1 MATAGS
7 SGGSPQAQAGGAQAD
22 TQGTY
27 TPQEDQLAQRVLPQS
42 AEAEVCVLGSMV
54 LDANTIDIV
63 VHIVKPDDFFR
74 PANRIIYE
82 TLVRMHN
89 AGKPIDLVT
98 LNEELQ
104 REKLI
109 DRVGGAD
116 YLVTVAEGVPS
127 TANAEYYARMVRD
140 KAMLRSLI
148 VATGQVTQDAY
159 GSQDEPAE
167 IIDRAEHAIF
177 QIASRQ
183 VGDHAVSLESLMQQ
197 TFEMLDKA
205 DGSVITGIATG
216 YHKLDELTCGLQNGE
231 MIVMAS
237 RPSMGKTALA
247 CNMAEY
253 MSIRDKRPV
262 LMFSLEMSKE
272 HLALR
277 FLASHAKFNMQRLRR
292 GNLNPEQWTQV
303 QMAADDLEKA
313 PIFIDDSADLN
324 VLKLRAKARR
334 MKAAEDIQCVFVDY
348 LQLMGPMSSSRN
360 ESRQQQ
366 IAEMSRGLK
375 ALGRE
380 LGIPVVVLSQLNRG
394 PESREG
400 HRPRMSDLRESGAI
414 EQDADVVMLLHRED
428 YYHGGEPDYPFD
440 GVTDLI
446 IAKQRNGPTGTVK
459 LTFVEECIRFEDYAP
474 ESIYG
479 V

>member
-1 MATAGS
+1 M
-7 SGGSPQAQAGGAQAD
+7 
-22 TQGTY
+22 
-27 TPQEDQLAQRVLPQS
+27 L
-42 AEAEVCVLGSMV
+42 
-54 LDANTIDIV
+54 
-63 VHIVKPDDFFR
+63 
-74 PANRIIYE
+74 
-82 TLVRMHN
+82 
-89 AGKPIDLVT
+89 
-98 LNEELQ
+98 
-104 REKLI
+104 
-109 DRVGGAD
+109 DRVGGND
-116 YLVTVAEGVPS
+116 YLAALVEGVPT
-127 TANAEYYARMVRD
+127 TASCEYYARLVRD
-140 KAMLRSLI
+140 KALLRHLI
-148 VATGQVTQDAY
+148 GATEEIREDGY
-159 GSQDEPAE
+159 ESQDDPAE
-167 IIDRAEHAIF
+167 IIDRAEHKIF

-183 VGDHAVSLESLMQQ
+183 VGDQAASMETLLQSTFESLSN
-197 TFEMLDKA
+197 A
-205 DGSVITGIATG
+205 DGSMITGLATG
-216 YHKLDELTCGLQNGE
+216 YYKLDELTAGLQNSE
-231 MIVMAS
+231 MIVIAA

-253 MSIRDKRPV
+253 MGIRDKRPV

-272 HLALR
+272 QLALR

-324 VLKLRAKARR
+324 VLRLRAKARR
-334 MKAAEDIQCVFVDY
+334 MKAAADIQCLFVDY

-375 ALGRE
+375 ALARE

-428 YYHGGEPDYPFD
+428 YYHGGEPDYEPT

-446 IAKQRNGPTGTVK
+446 IAKQRNGPTDT
-459 LTFVEECIRFEDYAP
+459 LHLAFLQEYIRFEDYAP

-479 V
+479 FQAGD